1 MRQGLDDLKAAGCQ
15 KVATCPSSLVN
26 PSQPLSSFQILVVP
40 EYPQYSST
48 TSASIYDELFA
59 QLRQYRNVPTIRIA
73 TPYYDHPAYIASL
86 AAVTKTYLAD
96 KPTVEKH
103 IISFHGIPE
112 RYHLQGDPY
121 PWHCEQTALALAEA
135 MGWRDSEWVLTY
147 QSVFG
152 KDPWLRP
159 ATDDTVASLAKQGRG
174 SSFHLIKL
182 SPHLGLGLKRV
193 SIVCPGFLTD
203 CLETVD
209 ENGTENADVFKE
221 HGGEEVVLVPCLND
235 EPVGVVP

>member
-1 MRQGLDDLKAAGCQ
+1 M
-15 KVATCPSSLVN
+15 
-26 PSQPLSSFQILVVP
+26 VP

-86 AAVTKTYLAD
+86 AAVTKAYLAD
-96 KPTVEKH
+96 KPAVEKH

-112 RYHLQGDPY
+112 RYHLRGDPY

-135 MGWRDSEWVLTY
+135 MGWEDSDWVMTY

-159 ATDDTVASLAKQGRG
+159 ATDDTVAGLAKQGRPVCARASQPDLRCDSTDG
-174 SSFHLIKL
+174 YVTLRL
-182 SPHLGLGLKRV
+182 EARLDRVPRLPDGLLG
-193 SIVCPGFLTD
+193 D
-203 CLETVD
+203 
-209 ENGTENADVFKE
+209 
-221 HGGEEVVLVPCLND
+221 GGRERN
-235 EPVGVVP
+235 